1 MFDFI
6 LNLFKTTK
14 QNTKS
19 SIKQSTKSVIQQNPN
34 DYVDPTSGKVTKSAI
49 LYDKNNERL
58 LKLEN
63 DSCAIVI
70 HGGGKIEVIFTKLYD
85 EENQRVTAEE
95 ELLMSIA
102 LFLKQPG
109 FGELL
114 RNEFH
119 NIAMDNV
126 SKLTEVKEEENE

>member
-1 MFDFI
+1 MFNFLKKI
-6 LNLFKTTK
+6 LKINNVNQTENIDTNNNTT
-14 QNTKS
+14 
-19 SIKQSTKSVIQQNPN
+19 VN
-34 DYVDPTSGKVTKSAI
+34 DYVDSETGEVTKSAI
-49 LYDKNNERL
+49 IYNKNNERL

-63 DSCAIVI
+63 DSCALVI
-70 HGGGKIEVIFTKLYD
+70 HGGGKVEVIFTKLYD
-85 EENQRVTAEE
+85 DENQRVTAEE

-102 LFLKQPG
+102 LFLRQPG

-126 SKLTEVKEEENE
+126 SKLTEVEE

>member
-1 MFDFI
+1 MFAFI
-6 LNLFKTTK
+6 TKLFKNKK
-14 QNTKS
+14 QD
-19 SIKQSTKSVIQQNPN
+19 IKTNIDQQDQKNKN
-34 DYVDPTSGKVTKSAI
+34 DYIDPNSGEVTRSAI
-49 LYDKNNERL
+49 IYDKNNERL

-63 DSCAIVI
+63 DSCAMVI
-70 HGGGKIEVIFTKLYD
+70 HGGGKVEVIFTKLYD

-102 LFLKQPG
+102 LFLRQPG

-119 NIAMDNV
+119 NIAMDNI
-126 SKLTEVKEEENE
+126 SKLTDVKEDQEDE

>member
-1 MFDFI
+1 MFDF
-6 LNLFKTTK
+6 LTK
-14 QNTKS
+14 FFNKNKQINRNTN
-19 SIKQSTKSVIQQNPN
+19 IQTKPNVHPN
-34 DYVDPTSGKVTKSAI
+34 DYVDKQTGEVTKSAI

-63 DSCAIVI
+63 DSCAMVI
-70 HGGGKIEVIFTKLYD
+70 HSGGKVEVIFTKLYD

-102 LFLKQPG
+102 LFLRQPG

-126 SKLTEVKEEENE
+126 SKLTEIKDEEHE

>member
-1 MFDFI
+1 MFDF
-6 LNLFKTTK
+6 LTKLFNNK
-14 QNTKS
+14 QNKQTNN
-19 SIKQSTKSVIQQNPN
+19 SIQKPEHNQN
-34 DYVDPTSGKVTKSAI
+34 DYIDEKTGEVTKSAI

-63 DSCAIVI
+63 DSCAMVI

-102 LFLKQPG
+102 LFLRQPG

-119 NIAMDNV
+119 NIAMDNI
-126 SKLTEVKEEENE
+126 SKLTEVKEEEENE

>member
-1 MFDFI
+1 MFDF
-6 LNLFKTTK
+6 LTK
-14 QNTKS
+14 FFNKNKQTDRNTNIQTKS
-19 SIKQSTKSVIQQNPN
+19 NVHPN
-34 DYVDPTSGKVTKSAI
+34 DYVDKQTGEVTKSAI

-63 DSCAIVI
+63 DSCAMVI
-70 HGGGKIEVIFTKLYD
+70 HGGGKVEVIFTKLYD

-102 LFLKQPG
+102 LFLRQPG

-126 SKLTEVKEEENE
+126 SKLTEIEDEAHE

>member
-1 MFDFI
+1 MFNFLKKI
-6 LNLFKTTK
+6 LTGKNERPSE
-14 QNTKS
+14 NTVNK
-19 SIKQSTKSVIQQNPN
+19 N
-34 DYVDPTSGKVTKSAI
+34 DYVNSETGEVTKSAI
-49 LYDKNNERL
+49 LYNKNNERL

-63 DSCAIVI
+63 DSCALVI
-70 HGGGKIEVIFTKLYD
+70 HGGGVVEVIFTKLYD
-85 EENQRVTAEE
+85 EEKQRVTAEE

-102 LFLKQPG
+102 LFLRQPG

-126 SKLTEVKEEENE
+126 SKLTEAEE